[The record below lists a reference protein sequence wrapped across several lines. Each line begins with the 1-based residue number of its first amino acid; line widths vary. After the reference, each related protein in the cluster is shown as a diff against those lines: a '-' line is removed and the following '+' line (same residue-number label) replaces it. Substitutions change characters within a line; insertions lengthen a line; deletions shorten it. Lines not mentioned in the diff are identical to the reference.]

1 MPEAPTLIVLR
12 AGLHTTVQD
21 AGRWGYQHLGV
32 PVGGA
37 LDLEA
42 LARANLLVGN
52 ARDEAALEVTLSGC
66 TLRASARLQV
76 AVTGAPFRLRRGN
89 EPMPMN
95 RVVAL
100 ETGDTLALGDRTS
113 GARAYVA
120 VRGGLDVPNVL
131 GSRSA
136 WPLLPRRGALQDGVV
151 LRVGSRAVRPARER
165 PMPGPSYLSG
175 LRVVPGPEAAGIR
188 GVMDALCGGTYRV
201 AASAN
206 RMAYPLEGPA
216 VPLRAAARPS
226 SGTVAGALQILPSGL
241 PILLMAERQ
250 TTGGYP
256 IAAVVITAD
265 LPHAAQVPPGGEL
278 RFVSCTRAEALQA
291 LWLADARRGV
301 D

>member
-1 MPEAPTLIVLR
+1 MPEAPALIVLR

-21 AGRWGYQHLGV
+21 GGRWGYQHLGV

-37 LDLEA
+37 LDADA

-52 ARDEAALEVTLSGC
+52 ARDDAALEVTLTGC
-66 TLRASARLQV
+66 TLGATGRVQV
-76 AVTGAPFRLRRGN
+76 AVTGAPFQLRRGA
-89 EPMPMN
+89 EPVPMN
-95 RVVAL
+95 RVVDLAA
-100 ETGDTLALGDRTS
+100 GDTLDLRDRTG

-120 VRGGLDVPNVL
+120 VRGGLDVPSVL

-151 LRVGSRAVRPARER
+151 IAVGTRSVRPCSER
-165 PMPGPSYLSG
+165 AMPGPVYRSV
-175 LRVVPGPEAAGIR
+175 LRVMASPEVADR
-188 GVMDALCGGTYRV
+188 PDVVETLCGGTYRV

-216 VPLRAAARPS
+216 IPLVAAARPS
-226 SGTVAGALQILPSGL
+226 SATVAGALQVLPSGL

-265 LPHAAQVPPGGEL
+265 LPHAAQLPPGGDV
-278 RFVSCTRAEALQA
+278 RFAPCTRVDALQA
-291 LWLADARRGV
+291 LWLAAARRGV